1 MALVCVRYWSL
12 ADQLSHP
19 HFGAIVRVPHR
30 RLKKPVACKYCRRRE
45 WAYGVVK
52 AVGHHIE
59 NKIRKNTMNCVIFG
73 NCEEHFMTDAQVGF
87 ALASDVDF
95 TLSWLTMLGGMELHL
110 DVHYPSTSGSD

>member
-1 MALVCVRYWSL
+1 M
-12 ADQLSHP
+12 
-19 HFGAIVRVPHR
+19 
-30 RLKKPVACKYCRRRE
+30 
-45 WAYGVVK
+45 VK

-95 TLSWLTMLGGMELHL
+95 TLSWLTDGIDITMVGGGMKLHL